1 MRTTIKATYMGALLL
16 ALASGGAYASV
27 DAGRVQ
33 FVFGNSRALAAN
45 GVERALKKG
54 DVVHEGDTVIT
65 GPSASLQLL
74 MIDDAMVAVRPNSRL
89 RIDTYRF
96 QGKEDGSE
104 RGVLHLIKGA
114 FRSITGAIGHTNKK
128 NYKIITD
135 TANIGVRGTDH
146 EPAYVP
152 PSQAK
157 AGEPGTYDLVNAG
170 GTYIQTPWG
179 SVDVSPNQVGFA
191 SSEPGSVPVL
201 LQGVPGFLRASPP
214 MAKDADASG
223 SDQPERVVGLDSDN
237 PASLEEPWL
246 NSSALSYLTDPTVVT
261 TDLTPDDVNFNV
273 AGVYGDVSSGVAHS
287 GSFDSNEMPFA
298 KFMDDTAVALAATSP
313 GDDSK
318 LIYNRATVPTV
329 TKGTFDVDGT
339 TVNWGIYGTGTAVNG
354 HTINDRY
361 TSGAPRKP
369 DYMEIMG
376 ALATPE
382 AMLTQLS
389 ASYSLMAQ
397 APIIESTGAGT
408 IISDPNAPG
417 GLSLTKA
424 SIGISNGY
432 LDSYSIMVG
441 VTGSAGTWSGG
452 WSNSSCGGGTTN
464 CVSLQKFA
472 SSGVAL
478 SGSSPTGA
486 SLVSPSSASGQAVGP
501 TGNGM
506 ISSFSMQ
513 DGTTA
518 ITGSF
523 VAVKQ

>member
-1 MRTTIKATYMGALLL
+1 MRTIKATYMGALLL

-33 FVFGNSRALAAN
+33 FVFGNSRALAAS
-45 GVERALKKG
+45 GVERVLKKG

-146 EPAYVP
+146 EPAYLL
-152 PSQAK
+152 PSQANV
-157 AGEPGTYDLVNAG
+157 GDPGTYDMVNSG
-170 GTYIQTPWG
+170 GTYIRTPWG

-201 LQGVPGFLRASPP
+201 LQGVPGFMRASPP

-223 SDQPERVVGLDSDN
+223 SDQPERVVGLGSDN

-261 TDLTPDDVNFNV
+261 TDLTLDDVVSASFPLV
-273 AGVYGDVSSGVAHS
+273 GVYSDLTGGVVRQGMFEANEVPFEQFTA
-287 GSFDSNEMPFA
+287 GSA
-298 KFMDDTAVALAATSP
+298 GALAATDP
-313 GDDSK
+313 ESK
-318 LIYNRATVPTV
+318 FIYVRGPAP
-329 TKGTFDVDGT
+329 KIDHGSGKLSDGT
-339 TVNWGIYGTGTAVNG
+339 VVNWGIYGTGTALNG
-354 HTINDRY
+354 HTLKDQY
-361 TSGAPRKP
+361 TPGGRKP
-369 DYMEIMG
+369 DYMQVMG

-382 AMLTQLS
+382 AIAKTLQAT
-389 ASYSLMAQ
+389 YSNLVAYT
-397 APIIESTGAGT
+397 PIIAESGLPGGAVTAGTSIQIDGGSLSKYAVYATDNVMSGRNWSGSCTSACGTLDSFKTSGVNLTGAG
-408 IISDPNAPG
+408 P
-417 GLSLTKA
+417 
-424 SIGISNGY
+424 
-432 LDSYSIMVG
+432 V
-441 VTGSAGTWSGG
+441 
-452 WSNSSCGGGTTN
+452 
-464 CVSLQKFA
+464 
-472 SSGVAL
+472 
-478 SGSSPTGA
+478 SGSS
-486 SLVSPSSASGQAVGP
+486 SGKAFGQVVG
-501 TGNGM
+501 TNGEGM
-506 ISSFSMQ
+506 ISSFSLQ
-513 DGTTA
+513 DGSAA

-523 VAVKQ
+523 AVSK